1 MKIVIVEDEPL
12 TLNRIRNLVIEQ
24 NSENQIIATAQSIK
38 ELKEI
43 LDSLTEID
51 LLLCDI
57 HLADGL
63 SFKALKGREITFPIV
78 FVTAYDQYAIQ
89 SFEHNCIDYILKPIQ
104 EERLLKAFEKVK
116 NLRKETP
123 DFSKINSEFINKL
136 IQGYQEKVFKK
147 RFLTKSGNKIRFVN
161 TEDIAYFY
169 SQDGLTYVYERE
181 TRKKSLIDNTLNE
194 LEKNLLDPNGFFRI
208 SRSVIINL
216 DDLLEMK
223 LIQNGRM
230 KLLMHTQPE
239 TDIIVARDRLNDF
252 KNWINQ

>member
-12 TLNRIRNLVIEQ
+12 TLNRIRNIVTEQ
-24 NSENQIIATAQSIK
+24 NAENQIVGTAQSIK
-38 ELKEI
+38 ELKEV
-43 LDSLTEID
+43 LDSDVEID

-63 SFKALKGREITFPIV
+63 SFNALKGREITFPIV

-89 SFEHNCIDYILKPIQ
+89 SFEHNCVDYILKPIQ

-116 NLRKETP
+116 NLRKESV
-123 DFSKINSEFINKL
+123 DLSQINAEFINKL

-161 TEDIAYFY
+161 AEDIAYFY
-169 SQDGLTYVYERE
+169 SQDGLTYVFERE
-181 TRKKSLIDNTLNE
+181 TRKKSVIDNTLND
-194 LEKNLLDPNGFFRI
+194 LEKNLLDPCSFFRI